1 VIVVQMHGVA
11 SVLEQIGV
19 MLELKGEN
27 PFKSRAYYSAA
38 RTVEMIGEEE
48 LRRLVETDK
57 LKDVKGIGTAINEK
71 LKELVTTGTLP
82 YYEELKASIPEGL
95 FEILK
100 VPGLGPRKVRALY
113 DTLEITSL
121 AELEYACRENRL
133 VNLKGFGSKTQQNI
147 LEGIEFIR
155 HHQGR
160 HFFSE
165 AKKAAL
171 ELLEEV
177 EKLPDLVEGALAGSI
192 RRCLE
197 VVKDIDLVASS
208 SNPADLAA
216 QFSALP
222 LVSEVIAH
230 GDTKVSVRL
239 QQGIS
244 ADLRVVK
251 PAEFPYALHHF
262 TGSKEHNTA
271 TRTRAKTM
279 GIKINEYGLFRG
291 EELIPCR
298 DEHEFFA
305 ALGLAFIPPELR
317 ENRGEIEAAEKG
329 SLPALVEEIDIR
341 GVFHVHTTY
350 SDGAATLEEMVLG
363 CRDAG
368 YEYIGISDH
377 SQSAFYA
384 GGLKA
389 EDLDRQREEILELRE
404 KYSELAIFCGVES
417 DIRADGSLDYPDQVL
432 EKLDFVIASVHSGL
446 KMERIKMTERLV
458 RALANP
464 FVTMLGHPTNR
475 LLLGRD
481 SSPLEL
487 EQIFEAAAKNGVIL
501 ELNANPARLDLD
513 WRYLKKVRDL
523 GIPISINPD
532 AHEVNGF
539 SDTAFGVAIARKGWL
554 EKKDVFNTLSRA
566 EVEAY
571 LFKRRKND

>member
-1 VIVVQMHGVA
+1 MQMHGVA
-11 SVLEQIGV
+11 GILEQIGI

-38 RTVEMIGEEE
+38 RTVEMLGEEE
-48 LRRLVETDK
+48 LRRLVEEDK

-82 YYEELKASIPEGL
+82 YYNELKVSIPEGV

-100 VPGLGPRKVRALY
+100 VPGLGPRKVSALY
-113 DTLEITSL
+113 ETLEITSI

-147 LEGIEFIR
+147 VEGIEFLR

-160 HFFSE
+160 HFYSE
-165 AKKAAL
+165 AKKVAL
-171 ELLEEV
+171 QLLEEI
-177 EKLPDLVEGALAGSI
+177 EKLPAAIEVALAGSI

-197 VVKDIDLVASS
+197 VVKDIDLVVASN
-208 SNPADLAA
+208 NPAELSA
-216 QFSALP
+216 QFLALP
-222 LVSEVIAH
+222 AASEVIAR

-244 ADLRVVK
+244 ADLRIVK
-251 PAEFPYALHHF
+251 PVEFPYALHHF

-271 TRTRAKTM
+271 MRSRAKVL
-279 GIKINEYGLFRG
+279 GFKINEYGLFHG
-291 EELIPCR
+291 EELVACR

-317 ENRGEIEAAEKG
+317 ENLGEIEAAEAG
-329 SLPALVEEIDIR
+329 SLPVLVEEANIR

-350 SDGAATLEEMVLG
+350 SDGAATLEQMVRG

-389 EDLDRQREEILELRE
+389 EDLERQREEILELRE
-404 KYSELAIFCGVES
+404 KYPELAIFCGVES

-446 KMERIKMTERLV
+446 KMERSKMTERLL

-487 EQIFEAAAKNGVIL
+487 DQVFESAAKNEVIL

-523 GIPISINPD
+523 GIAVSINPD

-554 EKKDVFNTLSRA
+554 EKKDVFNTLSRT

-571 LFKRRKND
+571 LFK

>member
-1 VIVVQMHGVA
+1 MQMHGVA
-11 SVLEQIGV
+11 GILEQIGL

-38 RTVEMIGEEE
+38 RTVEMLGEDE
-48 LRRLVETDK
+48 LRRLVEADK
-57 LKDVKGIGTAINEK
+57 LKDVKGIGAAINEK

-82 YYEELKASIPEGL
+82 YYNELKASIPEGL

-100 VPGLGPRKVRALY
+100 VPGLGPRKVSALY

-133 VNLKGFGSKTQQNI
+133 VNLKGFGPKTQQNI

-155 HHQGR
+155 QHQGR

-165 AKKAAL
+165 AKKTAL
-171 ELLEEV
+171 ELLKEM
-177 EKLPDLVEGALAGSI
+177 EKLPALVDVALAGSI

-208 SNPADLAA
+208 NSPADLAD

-222 LVSEVIAH
+222 AVSEVIAH

-251 PAEFPYALHHF
+251 PVEFPYALHHF

-271 TRTRAKTM
+271 MRSRAKTL
-279 GIKINEYGLFRG
+279 GIKVNEYGLFRG
-291 EELIPCR
+291 EELIACS
-298 DEHEFFA
+298 DEKEFFL
-305 ALGLAFIPPELR
+305 ALGLAYIPPELR
-317 ENRGEIEAAEKG
+317 ENGGEIEAAEAG
-329 SLPALVEEIDIR
+329 QLPDLVEETHIR

-350 SDGAATLEEMVLG
+350 SDGAATLEEMVRC

-389 EDLDRQREEILELRE
+389 EDLHRQREEILELRE
-404 KYSELAIFCGVES
+404 KYPELAIFCGVES
-417 DIRADGSLDYPDQVL
+417 DIRADGSLDYPDEVL

-446 KMERIKMTERLV
+446 KMEQSKMTGRLL

-464 FVTMLGHPTNR
+464 FVTILGHPTNR

-481 SSPLEL
+481 NSPMEL
-487 EQIFEAAAKNGVIL
+487 GQVFEAALENGVIL

-513 WRYLKKVRDL
+513 WRYLKKVRDM
-523 GIPISINPD
+523 GIAVSINPD
-532 AHEVNGF
+532 AHEVKGF
-539 SDTAFGVAIARKGWL
+539 SDTAYGVAIARKGWL
-554 EKKDVFNTLSRA
+554 EKKDVFNTLSRT
-566 EVEAY
+566 EMEAY
-571 LFKRRKND
+571 LLKRRNSN

>member
-1 VIVVQMHGVA
+1 MQMHGVA
-11 SVLEQIGV
+11 GVLEQIGV

-27 PFKSRAYYSAA
+27 PFKSRAYYNAA
-38 RTVEMIGEEE
+38 RTVEMLGEEE
-48 LRRLVETDK
+48 LRRLVEEDK
-57 LKDVKGIGTAINEK
+57 LKSVKGIGAAINEK
-71 LKELVTTGTLP
+71 LKELVTTGTLL
-82 YYEELKASIPEGL
+82 YYNELKESIPEGL
-95 FEILK
+95 FEMIK
-100 VPGLGPRKVRALY
+100 VPGLGPRKVSTLY

-133 VNLKGFGSKTQQNI
+133 VNLKGFGPKTQQNI
-147 LEGIEFIR
+147 LEGIEFLR
-155 HHQGR
+155 RHQGR
-160 HFFSE
+160 HFYSE
-165 AKKAAL
+165 AKKVACD
-171 ELLEEV
+171 LLEDV
-177 EKLPDLVEGALAGSI
+177 KKLPALKDVALAGSI

-208 SNPADLAA
+208 NNPAELAA

-222 LVSEVIAH
+222 AATEVIAQ

-239 QQGIS
+239 QQGIN

-251 PAEFPYALHHF
+251 PVEFPYALHHF

-271 TRTRAKTM
+271 MRSRAKTL
-279 GIKINEYGLFRG
+279 GYKINEYGLFRG

-317 ENRGEIEAAEKG
+317 ENRGEIEAAEVS
-329 SLPALVEEIDIR
+329 SLPVLVEEADIR

-350 SDGAATLEEMVLG
+350 SDGSATLEEMVRG

-384 GGLKA
+384 GGLKSD
-389 EDLDRQREEILELRE
+389 DLKRQRDEILKLRE
-404 KYSELAIFCGVES
+404 KYPELAIFCGVES
-417 DIRADGSLDYPDQVL
+417 DIRADGSLDYPDEVL
-432 EKLDFVIASVHSGL
+432 EELDFVIASVHSGL
-446 KMERIKMTERLV
+446 KMERAKMTERLLK
-458 RALANP
+458 ALANP

-487 EQIFEAAAKNGVIL
+487 EQVFNAAAKNGVIL

-523 GIPISINPD
+523 GIAVSINPD
-532 AHEVNGF
+532 AHEINGF

-554 EKKDVFNTLSRA
+554 EKKDVFNALPRP

-571 LFKRRKND
+571 LIKLCNNK